1 MTMTM
6 ATNVQAQGVQDKV
19 AGKENLPLAE
29 KWDKTFQKSGKV
41 EHEKVTFV
49 NRFGIT
55 LAADVYRPIGQEGTI
70 AGTGCQRTIWSI
82 KGAVKRLICHEDG

>member
-29 KWDKTFQKSGKV
+29 KWDKTF
-41 EHEKVTFV
+41 
-49 NRFGIT
+49 
-55 LAADVYRPIGQEGTI
+55 
-70 AGTGCQRTIWSI
+70 
-82 KGAVKRLICHEDG
+82 

>member
-29 KWDKTFQKSGKV
+29 KQRFELWRPVKAYTIS
-41 EHEKVTFV
+41 
-49 NRFGIT
+49 NRAPST
-55 LAADVYRPIGQEGTI
+55 N
-70 AGTGCQRTIWSI
+70 
-82 KGAVKRLICHEDG
+82 